1 MEFIDGEQ
9 IVHLEEEP
17 TKKKIK
23 LDKPVKLFTMA
34 NITSLFVN
42 CIQ

>member
-17 TKKKIK
+17 TKKIK
-23 LDKPVKLFTMA
+23 LDKLVKLFTMA
-34 NITSLFVN
+34 NITSLFAN